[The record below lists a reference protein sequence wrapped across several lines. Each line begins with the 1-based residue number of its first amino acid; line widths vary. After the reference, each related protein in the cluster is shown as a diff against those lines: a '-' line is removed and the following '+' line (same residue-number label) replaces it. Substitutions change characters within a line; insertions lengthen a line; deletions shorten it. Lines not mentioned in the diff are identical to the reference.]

1 MMSKDTSSDC
11 TARTGCCDADN
22 SDMVETVTKTNIK
35 EACTVAED
43 TELLAEDTGN
53 AGSANGIDQ
62 EPDFQPNQ
70 EIIDVM
76 ENLDIAE
83 AIEQLELEVS
93 RWNINSLTSSKA
105 HKLYH
110 VPPIY

>member
-1 MMSKDTSSDC
+1 
-11 TARTGCCDADN
+11 
-22 SDMVETVTKTNIK
+22 MVETVTKTNIK
-35 EACTVAED
+35 KACTVAED
-43 TELLAEDTGN
+43 TELLAADTGN

-83 AIEQLELEVS
+83 AEKPAIEQLELEVS

-110 VPPIY
+110 VTPIY